1 MVPARPPH
9 PAGRLRLQAGGAS
22 SGRHLH
28 GAGRREEPP
37 PAGFESADRL
47 AAEEAAY
54 LGSDRRQRDRAYWTE
69 RLAGLPEPVRLTDRT
84 APPGAPFLR
93 RTAVLSPAETRALDE
108 AAKAMGVARTDLL
121 VAAVAAFLHRM
132 TGADDLVLGL
142 ATMSRLGSAAL
153 RTPVRPRTSCRCGSR
168 PRRTRRSACSSGRSR
183 TACAGC
189 APTSAT
195 AVSRSAATSAC
206 WAVAAVCTG
215 RSSTS
220 SPSARTSPSA
230 DTPRPPTTS
239 RAARSTTSRSRC
251 GPARRRTPS
260 GWPSTPTPTCT
271 RRTDSPC
278 SWNGSSR
285 SCVNCGP
292 ARRICR
298 WVRPRCCCPAKSLSA
313 GTSPRRP

>member
-1 MVPARPPH
+1 MSGNEDDRRPLSGAQEGLWFAHRLAPGTAAYNTGEYVEIHGPVDTTVFETALRRTVREADTFALRFLDTPDGPRAVRDGEPDEMPVHRVDVSGEADPASAAEEWIRRDLATPVDVV
-9 PAGRLRLQAGGAS
+9 AGPLFSHALLTLAPDRFIWFLRAHHILLDGYGYKLVARRLADTYTALAAG
-22 SGRHLH
+22 
-28 GAGRREEPP
+28 EEPP

-153 RTPVRPRTSCRCGSR
+153 RTPG
-168 PRRTRRSACSSGRSR
+168 
-183 TACAGC
+183 
-189 APTSAT
+189 
-195 AVSRSAATSAC
+195 
-206 WAVAAVCTG
+206 
-215 RSSTS
+215 
-220 SPSARTSPSA
+220 
-230 DTPRPPTTS
+230 
-239 RAARSTTSRSRC
+239 
-251 GPARRRTPS
+251 
-260 GWPSTPTPTCT
+260 
-271 RRTDSPC
+271 
-278 SWNGSSR
+278 
-285 SCVNCGP
+285 
-292 ARRICR
+292 
-298 WVRPRCCCPAKSLSA
+298 
-313 GTSPRRP
+313 